1 MPPGPQA
8 VCHAPAV
15 GPEDLAV
22 VIPTH
27 GRPDILETTLDALG
41 QQTVQG
47 FAVVV
52 VVDGTDQPVPSRP
65 DVRTLVQEHA
75 GPGVARNLGA
85 RATDRPLVLFLGD
98 DMVPDPT
105 LVAHHLRRHRAAP
118 ADHEAVLGHVEWH
131 PDAGGGRI
139 LRWLDWSHSQ
149 FDFGADADGVAGYG
163 RFVSCN
169 VSLKRSFFL
178 DVGGFDPD
186 FGYYYED
193 LELAY
198 RLGEHGMVLR
208 YEPEAVARHLHH
220 YDLEAIT
227 RRFEGIAEGERSL
240 HQRRPDFDPFFLE
253 RIRHAMARPSAGRL
267 WPLVVDHVPSRP
279 RRVRRRAQERAND
292 WYHQQ
297 LGPRFLNRWHAA
309 DDLDDL
315 RAYLG
320 DDYDQGLLHGH
331 EAAVD
336 AEEHAADDEATFY
349 RTSRMYLYDLTA
361 FAMAGTK
368 TPYRRDLQR
377 LVPPGSRLLDW
388 GCGIGTD
395 GLRLLDAGYDVSFV
409 DFDNP
414 STEYLRWRL
423 ERREWDAP
431 VHDLDRDEIP
441 GGFDLAYS
449 FDVIEHV
456 EDPFAFLDALEAR
469 AGVVMVN
476 LLEPDPDDTHL
487 HRPLPIRAIL
497 DHATQHGLVHYRRYH
512 GRSHLFAYRSGAGVG
527 LGSRIRGRV
536 RRHIVPR
543 LTQHR

>member
-1 MPPGPQA
+1 M
-8 VCHAPAV
+8 CHAAGV

-27 GRPDILETTLDALG
+27 GRPEILARTLDALG
-41 QQTVQG
+41 EQSVRG
-47 FAVVV
+47 FEVVV
-52 VVDGTDQPVPSRP
+52 VVDGADQPTPSRP
-65 DVRTLVQEHA
+65 DVRTVVQDHA

-85 RATDRPLVLFLGD
+85 RTTDRPLVLFLGD

-105 LVAHHLRRHRAAP
+105 LVEHHLRA
-118 ADHEAVLGHVEWH
+118 HEEHPEDQVAVLGHVEWH
-131 PDAGGGRI
+131 PEARGGRI
-139 LRWLDWSHSQ
+139 LRWLDWSRSQ
-149 FDFGADADGVAGYG
+149 FDFGADADGVAGFG

-169 VSLKRSFFL
+169 VSLKRPFL
-178 DVGGFDPD
+178 LDAGGFDPE
-186 FGYYYED
+186 FSYYFED

-198 RLGEHGMVLR
+198 RLDEQGMVLR
-208 YEPEAVARHLHH
+208 YEPRAVARHLHH
-220 YDLEAIT
+220 YDLESIT
-227 RRFEGIAEGERSL
+227 RRFEGIAEGERL
-240 HQRRPDFDPFFLE
+240 LGRRRPEHEPCFS
-253 RIRHAMARPSAGRL
+253 RRVRAAMARPPVSPL
-267 WPLVVDHVPSRP
+267 WPVVVDHLPERP
-279 RRVRRRAQERAND
+279 RRLRRRARERANT

-320 DDYDQGLLHGH
+320 DDYDQDLLHGH

-336 AEEHAADDEATFY
+336 QEEHEAGDEETFY

-368 TPYRRDLQR
+368 VPYRRDLQR
-377 LVPPGSRLLDW
+377 LVPHGSRLLDW

-395 GLRLLDAGYDVSFV
+395 GLRLLTDGYDVSFV

-423 ERREWDAP
+423 ARRGTEAP
-431 VHDLDRDEIP
+431 VFDLDRDEIP

-456 EDPFAFLDALEAR
+456 EDPFSFLAELERR
-469 AGVVMVN
+469 AAIVLVN

-487 HRPLPIRAIL
+487 HRPLPIHEIL
-497 DHATQHGLVHYRRYH
+497 DRASRAGLLHYRRYH
-512 GRSHLFAYRSGAGVG
+512 GRSHLVAYRGAGDA
-527 LGSRIRGRV
+527 
-536 RRHIVPR
+536 R
-543 LTQHR
+543 LTDRARGIAQRHLVGRLAARR